1 MRELKNLHRCFI
13 HCIAIFIAGIA
24 IAGCSSIDCSL
35 ENRVLC
41 HMRFVD
47 MDGDSVVLK
56 YPLTVVLVRAAG
68 DTVHYYN
75 KQANASSIDVPL
87 SYVGEEDMLEMEL
100 EVTDTVEVETI
111 VTNTDPETG
120 EVTTETVKKDSVMSL
135 PLIDEIR
142 IRKTNEPWFE
152 SVDCNA
158 HYNHTIQ
165 EAVADTHNFID
176 HIIVNDAYVNNDS
189 RKKNLFIQVK

>member
-1 MRELKNLHRCFI
+1 MKEQRNLHRCFV
-13 HCIAIFIAGIA
+13 HCIAILIAGIA

-75 KQANASSIDVPL
+75 KQENASSIDVPL
-87 SYVGEEDMLEMEL
+87 SHVGEEDMLEMVL
-100 EVTDTVEVETI
+100 DIPDTIQVETY
-111 VTNTDPETG
+111 VTSIDPETQ
-120 EVTTETVKKDSVMSL
+120 EETIDTLVSDSVVTF
-135 PLIDEIR
+135 PLTDEIR

-152 SVDCNA
+152 SVDCSA
-158 HYNHTIQ
+158 HYNHTI
-165 EAVADTHNFID
+165 EAAEADTHNFID
-176 HIIVNDAYVNNDS
+176 HIIVNDALVNNDS

>member
-1 MRELKNLHRCFI
+1 MREQKNLHRCFV
-13 HCIAIFIAGIA
+13 HCIAILTAGIV

-75 KQANASSIDVPL
+75 RQENASSIDVPL

-100 EVTDTVEVETI
+100 EIPDTVEVESY
-111 VTNTDPETG
+111 VTYTDSDTG
-120 EVTTETVKKDSVMSL
+120 VEMTDTVVKDTVIYY
-135 PLIDEIR
+135 PLVDEIR

-152 SVDCNA
+152 SVDCGA
-158 HYNHTIQ
+158 HYNHTI
-165 EAVADTHNFID
+165 EAAEADTHNFID
-176 HIIVNDAYVNNDS
+176 HIIVNDAYVDNDTE
-189 RKKNLFIQVK
+189 KKNLFIQLK